1 MMRPEDTDME
11 DTTAHELEDAVL
23 QDTDPVEAPAQ
34 MTPDEIEAL
43 LEECDDQSRR
53 CIEQLLAECIE
64 AGESRQRALA
74 DFKNFQR
81 RSAENELRM
90 NLIASSGVL
99 RAVLPV
105 LDQLD
110 MALKQDLEQVSSEQI
125 LEGVQIV
132 RSEMDKVLAEQGV
145 DRIEPAV
152 GDEFDPNQHEAML
165 KQEADGVET
174 GHVTSL
180 LQVGY
185 RKSDQILRA
194 AKVAVSP

>member
-1 MMRPEDTDME
+1 MRPEDTDME
-11 DTTAHELEDAVL
+11 DTTGQELDEAVL
-23 QDTDPVEAPAQ
+23 SDDETEEDQPA
-34 MTPDEIEAL
+34 MTPEEIESL
-43 LEECDDQSRR
+43 LEECDDQTRR
-53 CIEQLLAECIE
+53 CIEQLLTECID

-110 MALKQDLEQVSSEQI
+110 MALKQDLKQVSSEQI

-132 RSEMDKVLAEQGV
+132 RDEMDKVLAEQGV

-152 GDEFDPNQHEAML
+152 GEEFDPNQHEAML
-165 KQEADGVET
+165 KQDADGVES

-194 AKVAVSP
+194 AKVAVAP

>member
-1 MMRPEDTDME
+1 MRPEDTDME
-11 DTTAHELEDAVL
+11 DTTGHELDDAVL
-23 QDTDPVEAPAQ
+23 SDDETVEGQSP
-34 MTPDEIEAL
+34 MTPEEIESL
-43 LEECDDQSRR
+43 LEECDDQTRR
-53 CIEQLLAECIE
+53 CIEQLLTECID

-110 MALKQDLEQVSSEQI
+110 MALKQDLKQVSSEQI

-132 RSEMDKVLAEQGV
+132 RNEMDKVLAEQGV

-152 GDEFDPNQHEAML
+152 GEEFDPNQHEAML
-165 KQEADGVET
+165 KQDAEGVES

-194 AKVAVSP
+194 AKVAVAP